1 MRKRKLPSK
10 YLRYEQAKN
19 YVSNFGFKTLHEYT
33 QYIKLN
39 GIDYL
44 PLEPRAQY
52 THDNFKTWEFLGLD
66 ESVYKSNL
74 LQLQRELASIARS
87 KRTAESFK
95 KISTTRRK
103 NLAKTNDI
111 GASEIESKVQSESL
125 PSTKGLDPDMVI
137 SFLIQED
144 VEPNTIVK
152 MIAELNISSGT
163 LMVELCKYMTKKT
176 LEKQATWRPT
186 GYNTAE
192 AQMSTKI

>member
-10 YLRYEQAKN
+10 YLRYDQAKN

-39 GIDYL
+39 GIEYL

-52 THDNFKTWEFLGLD
+52 SHLNFKTWEFLGLD

-87 KRTAESFK
+87 KRTPESFK

-103 NLAKTNDI
+103 NLAKNNNV
-111 GASEIESKVQSESL
+111 GAEIESKVQSECL
-125 PSTKGLDPDMVI
+125 PSIEGLDPDRVI

-163 LMVELCKYMTKKT
+163 LMAELCKYMTKKT

-192 AQMSTKI
+192 PQMSLKI